1 MNDGEKTKE
10 QLIQELTALRQ
21 YVTEVETLIARH
33 QQKEEAL
40 QEQTERERMVVEI
53 TQRIRQ
59 TLDLEEV
66 LSTTVSEVRQFL
78 QTERVFIYRFE
89 PDWSGIV
96 VVESVDPNYSSILKT
111 QIKDTYFAESYG
123 QKLYQCGRIQATEDI
138 YITSFSQC
146 HTDLLAQ
153 FQVRANLVVP
163 ILQPT
168 DLWGLLIAHHCSAP
182 RHWQPLEIELLK
194 SLAAHV
200 GIAIQHSELY
210 QQLQTELS
218 DRILVEK
225 ALRQSEGR
233 FRRIA
238 ESGMIGIFAKSV
250 SGSITDANDTFLQM
264 VGYTREDL
272 LSGKISWRLMTPANY
287 QQLDEQKIEEMKR
300 LGVHTPY
307 EKEFIRKDG
316 SRVSILI
323 GAALINGSLEHGVG
337 FVLDITERKLAE
349 AQMLRNAFY
358 DALTG
363 LPNRAL
369 FMERLERAL
378 KQLER
383 KEEYIFAV
391 LFLDLDRFKVV
402 NDSLGHV
409 LGDQLLIAIACR
421 LKACLRSG
429 DTIARLGGDEF
440 TILLEGFEDVSYAI
454 SVAERIQAE
463 LTLPFNLGE
472 QEVFT
477 TASIGIAL
485 STRGYEKPEEILRD
499 ADNAMYRAKHLGKAQ
514 YKIFDPDMHS
524 QAVALLQLETELR
537 RAIER
542 QEFRIHYQPIISLF
556 SGKITG
562 FEALIRWQHPQRGL
576 LLPAQFMPTAIET
589 KLSIPIDEWVMYEAC
604 RQIKLWQQLSSNSV
618 LEVAKLTISV
628 NLCKHRLKYEHLLP
642 QIYQVLQETDL
653 DASSLKLEITENIM
667 MEHGQG
673 VTQKLNL
680 LKSLGIQLE
689 IDDFG
694 TGYSSLAR
702 LHRFPIGGFK
712 IDRSFISGND
722 RYERNRAIVE
732 TIVTLAQKLEVQV
745 TAEGVET
752 AEQLALLRELKCKYG
767 QGYFFSKPLSSQAAE
782 ALLVTNP
789 QW

>member
-1 MNDGEKTKE
+1 MKDGEKTKE

-96 VVESVDPNYSSILKT
+96 VVESVDPSYPSILKT
-111 QIKDTYFAESYG
+111 QIKDTYFAESCG
-123 QKLYQCGRIQATEDI
+123 RKLYQHGRIQATEDI

-182 RHWQPLEIELLK
+182 RDWQPLEIELLK

-218 DRILVEK
+218 DRILTEK

-238 ESGMIGIFAKSV
+238 ESGMIGIFAKSI

-264 VGYTREDL
+264 VGYTKEDL

-287 QQLDEQKIEEMKR
+287 QRLDEQKIEEMKR

-323 GAALINGSLEHGVG
+323 GAALIDGSSEHGVG

-349 AQMLRNAFY
+349 AQLLRNAFY

-514 YKIFDPDMHS
+514 YKIFDSDMYG

-537 RAIER
+537 WAIER

-556 SGKITG
+556 TGKITG
-562 FEALIRWQHPQRGL
+562 FEALVRWQHPQRGL

-604 RQIKLWQQLSSNSV
+604 RQIKLWQQLSSNGV
-618 LEVAKLTISV
+618 LDIARLTISV
-628 NLCKHRLKYEHLLP
+628 NLCKYRLKYEQLLP
-642 QIYQVLQETDL
+642 QICQVLQETDL
-653 DASSLKLEITENIM
+653 DASSLKLEIIENII

-702 LHRFPIGGFK
+702 LHRFPIDGFK

-752 AEQLALLRELKCKYG
+752 AEQLALLRELKCEYG